1 MIYRN
6 LLAFLWLLSV
16 SDLFAAEEEVLLFL
30 SDDRIDLLA
39 SDGNEP
45 GAEDLIR
52 RYYGLLAAPT
62 QERLAALQMQLA
74 NRMEDYE
81 VAFAAA
87 DTAEVNEIY
96 ADLTR
101 FWAEIQ
107 LIHYR
112 EYTSAAIDELQ
123 TAYAGLYELIA
134 GFN

>member
-6 LLAFLWLLSV
+6 LLAFLWLLPV
-16 SDLFAAEEEVLLFL
+16 SNIFAAEEEVLLFL

-74 NRMEDYE
+74 NRMEDYG

-96 ADLTR
+96 TDLTR

-107 LIHYR
+107 LIHNQ
-112 EYTSAAIDELQ
+112 EYTSAAMDELQ
-123 TAYAGLYELIA
+123 SAYAALYELIA
-134 GFN
+134 AFN

>member
-6 LLAFLWLLSV
+6 LLAFLWLLPV
-16 SDLFAAEEEVLLFL
+16 SNIYAAEEEVLLFL

-39 SDGNEP
+39 SDGNES

-81 VAFAAA
+81 SRIRSSRYSGS
-87 DTAEVNEIY
+87 E
-96 ADLTR
+96 
-101 FWAEIQ
+101 
-107 LIHYR
+107 
-112 EYTSAAIDELQ
+112 
-123 TAYAGLYELIA
+123 
-134 GFN
+134 

>member
-6 LLAFLWLLSV
+6 LLAFLWLLSM
-16 SDLFAAEEEVLLFL
+16 SHLFAAEEEVLLFL

-87 DTAEVNEIY
+87 DQ
-96 ADLTR
+96 R
-101 FWAEIQ
+101 GKWRKCC
-107 LIHYR
+107 R
-112 EYTSAAIDELQ
+112 EW
-123 TAYAGLYELIA
+123 G
-134 GFN
+134 G

>member
-1 MIYRN
+1 MIYRI

-16 SDLFAAEEEVLLFL
+16 SNLYAAEEEVLLFL

-74 NRMEDYE
+74 NRMEDYG

-96 ADLTR
+96 TDLTR

-107 LIHYR
+107 LIHNQ
-112 EYTSAAIDELQ
+112 EYTSAAMDELQ
-123 TAYAGLYELIA
+123 SAYAALYELIA
-134 GFN
+134 AFN

>member
-6 LLAFLWLLSV
+6 LLGFLWLLCLSN
-16 SDLFAAEEEVLLFL
+16 LFAAEEEILLLL
-30 SDDRIDLLA
+30 SDDRIGLQA
-39 SDGNEP
+39 SDDTEP
-45 GAEDLIR
+45 STEGLIK
-52 RYYGLLAAPT
+52 RYYELLAAPT
-62 QERLAALQMQLA
+62 RKRLTVLQMQLA

-107 LIHYR
+107 LIHYQ
-112 EYTSAAIDELQ
+112 EYTSAAMDELQ
-123 TAYAGLYELIA
+123 TAYAGLYELI
-134 GFN
+134 GGLN

>member
-1 MIYRN
+1 MISRN
-6 LLAFLWLLSV
+6 LLAFLWLLPV
-16 SDLFAAEEEVLLFL
+16 SNIFAAEEEVLLFL

-39 SDGNEP
+39 SDGNES
-45 GAEDLIR
+45 GAEDMIR

-96 ADLTR
+96 ADLSR
-101 FWAEIQ
+101 YWAEIQ
-107 LIHYR
+107 LIHYQ
-112 EYTSAAIDELQ
+112 EYTSAAMGELQ
-123 TAYAGLYELIA
+123 TAYAALYGLIA

>member
-6 LLAFLWLLSV
+6 LLAFLWLLPV
-16 SDLFAAEEEVLLFL
+16 SNIFAAEEEVLLFL

-45 GAEDLIR
+45 DAEDMIR

-62 QERLAALQMQLA
+62 QARLAALQMQLA
-74 NRMEDYE
+74 NRMEGYE

-96 ADLTR
+96 TDLTR

-107 LIHYR
+107 LIHYQ
-112 EYTSAAIDELQ
+112 EYSTAAMDELQ
-123 TAYAGLYELIA
+123 TAYAALYELIA
-134 GFN
+134 GFD

>member
-1 MIYRN
+1 MIYRI

-16 SDLFAAEEEVLLFL
+16 SNLYAAEEEVLLFL

-45 GAEDLIR
+45 DAEDMIR

-62 QERLAALQMQLA
+62 QARLAALQMQLA

-96 ADLTR
+96 TDLTR

-107 LIHYR
+107 LIHYQ
-112 EYTSAAIDELQ
+112 EYTTAAMDELQ
-123 TAYAGLYELIA
+123 TAYAALYELIA

>member
-1 MIYRN
+1 M
-6 LLAFLWLLSV
+6 L
-16 SDLFAAEEEVLLFL
+16 
-30 SDDRIDLLA
+30 
-39 SDGNEP
+39 
-45 GAEDLIR
+45 
-52 RYYGLLAAPT
+52 
-62 QERLAALQMQLA
+62 LA

-107 LIHYR
+107 LIHYQ
-112 EYTSAAIDELQ
+112 EYTSAAMDELQ

-134 GFN
+134 RFD

>member
-6 LLAFLWLLSV
+6 LLGFLWLISV
-16 SDLFAAEEEVLLFL
+16 SNLFAAEEEVLLRL
-30 SDDRIDLLA
+30 SDDRIGLQA
-39 SDGNEP
+39 SDGTEP
-45 GAEDLIR
+45 STEVLIN
-52 RYYGLLAAPT
+52 RYYELLAEPT
-62 QERLAALQMQLA
+62 QKRLTVLQMQLA

-96 ADLTR
+96 ADLSR
-101 FWAEIQ
+101 YWAEIQ

-112 EYTSAAIDELQ
+112 EYTSGAFGELQ
-123 TAYAGLYELIA
+123 NAYAALYELIA

>member
-16 SDLFAAEEEVLLFL
+16 SNLYAAEEEVLLFL
-30 SDDRIDLLA
+30 SDDRKDLLA

-45 GAEDLIR
+45 DAEDMIR

-62 QERLAALQMQLA
+62 QARLAALQMQLA

-96 ADLTR
+96 TDLTR

-107 LIHYR
+107 LIHYQ
-112 EYTSAAIDELQ
+112 EYTTAAMDELQ
-123 TAYAGLYELIA
+123 TAYAALYELIA